1 MRRLFFL
8 SDIRW
13 CLACLQLLIIIFITT
28 TSTVFAFIPRSQG
41 VEDPYGLVWLEANEA
56 NIERLKRNFNL
67 VENICRCLK
76 CNDAGSPMLG
86 RVSSNGSKLF
96 SLFKHFLLSSSG
108 PLQRPLQRPA
118 VHQRGPAADS
128 QPLSGAGQSEGPSSS
143 VAPRDGQR
151 LDVVAA
157 KGARQWDDGRA
168 AGGDLRRKAA
178 QPQAGR

>member
-13 CLACLQLLIIIFITT
+13 CLAAYLLAFILTTFT

-86 RVSSNGSKLF
+86 RVS
-96 SLFKHFLLSSSG
+96 
-108 PLQRPLQRPA
+108 
-118 VHQRGPAADS
+118 
-128 QPLSGAGQSEGPSSS
+128 
-143 VAPRDGQR
+143 
-151 LDVVAA
+151 
-157 KGARQWDDGRA
+157 
-168 AGGDLRRKAA
+168 
-178 QPQAGR
+178 